1 MKSKK
6 SLQIMSKT
14 DDEKNNS
21 PNIRDTNVDD
31 VTSKD
36 RLKIIKNVLYL
47 GGLFYLACIAG
58 LIILLVLSYL
68 FTELHMLQSV
78 ALELLVDLL
87 NPLGYALTTIIGAI
101 IGSSFG
107 RSD

>member
-1 MKSKK
+1 
-6 SLQIMSKT
+6 MSKT
-14 DDEKNNS
+14 DDEKNS
-21 PNIRDTNVDD
+21 SSNITDSNTDD

-36 RLKIIKNVLYL
+36 RLQIIRNVLYY
-47 GGLFYLACIAG
+47 GGIFYLACIVG

-87 NPLGYALTTIIGAI
+87 NPLGYALTAIIGAI

-107 RSD
+107 KSD